1 MPIDC
6 EVNIHKQFRGQNQS
20 VQLKINVIMF
30 SASEAGRI
38 KRRKSMYVDLFY
50 GETLTLYPFTF
61 IILNKYSLISTQL
74 CQSVE
79 KLEKKLA
86 CN

>member
-1 MPIDC
+1 
-6 EVNIHKQFRGQNQS
+6 
-20 VQLKINVIMF
+20 MF

-38 KRRKSMYVDLFY
+38 ERRKSMYVDLFY

-61 IILNKYSLISTQL
+61 IILNKYSLISTQR

-79 KLEKKLA
+79 KFEKKLA